1 MYKWFSSMYMVS
13 VGLGV
18 AGYVLFFM
26 LGLLETA
33 GAGQQLRAV
42 WPSLNSMCVML
53 LWYGLY
59 FGVLGRDCA
68 EVAADRMVGELH
80 PPCRLSLPK
89 GCLNT
94 TFTSSILV
102 AYLSLPPSLQ
112 PTLLTK
118 PALHSDRMV
127 QELQSARHSSRPE
140 AFQLVTKSPTCI
152 TVVSACSAVKSSRL
166 ASKKGKSGTGGT
178 EASTA

>member
-1 MYKWFSSMYMVS
+1 MVS

-26 LGLLETA
+26 LGLMETA

-68 EVAADRMVGELH
+68 EVAAARMVREMH
-80 PPCRLSLPK
+80 PPCSFSLPK

-94 TFTSSILV
+94 TFVSSIPM
-102 AYLSLPPSLQ
+102 AYLGLPPSL
-112 PTLLTK
+112 PTLPTSLHCTQTAWCK
-118 PALHSDRMV
+118 SCSLHVIQAGLKHFSWSTNLQHASPSYQPALQSRAHGWP
-127 QELQSARHSSRPE
+127 QETHTS
-140 AFQLVTKSPTCI
+140 
-152 TVVSACSAVKSSRL
+152 
-166 ASKKGKSGTGGT
+166 GT